1 MLLNKSIPV
10 GYTLKKIWKD
20 LIIVT
25 IISNAIVF
33 IDKNF
38 NENDYA
44 LPMSIAAIIGTA
56 ISLVLAFR
64 TAQAYD
70 RWWEARKV
78 WGEIVN
84 DSRTFVRQILYLNL
98 SEDQTNPKEDQRRS
112 IYRQIGWCYTL
123 VDRLRTSTIFPD
135 LRRYISEEEF
145 KALKDHDNIPASLL
159 ANHQKDLKNAF
170 SQGALNELQQSNI
183 DLTIKQ
189 LTDHMGKCERIKGT
203 IFPAMYS
210 KYTHFLIY
218 IFIILLSLGMV
229 DALGYVESPVVI
241 VVSMAFFFLEK
252 TAVMLQDPFE
262 NRPSDI
268 DILNISRN
276 IERVSL
282 QMMGEKEVPD
292 KLVPGDYFI
301 M

>member
-1 MLLNKSIPV
+1 MLLNKSIPF

-20 LIIVT
+20 LLIVT
-25 IISNAIVF
+25 IISNMIVF

-84 DSRTFVRQILYLNL
+84 DSRTFVRQILYLNTM
-98 SEDQTNPKEDQRRS
+98 EDPTSGDDQRKS
-112 IYRQIGWCYTL
+112 VYRQIGWCYSL
-123 VDRLRTSTIFPD
+123 VDRLRTSTVFPD
-135 LRRYISEEEF
+135 LRKYISEKEFEE
-145 KALKDHDNIPASLL
+145 LKDHDNIPASLL
-159 ANHQKDLKNAF
+159 ANHQKDLKSAF
-170 SQGALNELQQSNI
+170 SQGKLNELQQSNI
-183 DLTIKQ
+183 DRTIKL

-229 DALGYVESPVVI
+229 DALGYVESPVVQWRF
-241 VVSMAFFFLEK
+241 SFWRKLLLFFKTHSKTDLQILIFLTFPE
-252 TAVMLQDPFE
+252 
-262 NRPSDI
+262 
-268 DILNISRN
+268 ISN
-276 IERVSL
+276 E
-282 QMMGEKEVPD
+282 
-292 KLVPGDYFI
+292 
-301 M
+301 